1 MSSQI
6 PTKMLF
12 AEKIR
17 QLREEKQLL
26 QRQVSAFLEI
36 DNALYCKI
44 ERGDRIAKREQV
56 AKLAQLFETDQDI
69 LLSLWLADKIM
80 ITIDG
85 DELAENA
92 LNIVK
97 ENIPPLLR

>member
-1 MSSQI
+1 
-6 PTKMLF
+6 MLF

-26 QRQVSAFLEI
+26 QRQISAVLEI

-56 AKLAQLFETDQDI
+56 VLISKI
-69 LLSLWLADKIM
+69 LSANEAELLTLWLADKVM
-80 ITIDG
+80 DVLSDE
-85 DELAENA
+85 DELAGNVLYIA
-92 LNIVK
+92 QMQIRWK
-97 ENIPPLLR
+97 